1 MFSAEEKEIIMQDYF
16 QIYNV
21 TESLVEFRSQ
31 SHDWWMILEVEVKL
45 TRRQLAAGVLHR
57 RTYMLYHKHSD
68 AEAYHE
74 QGEYASVLDAIL
86 EVINHDD
93 YRLHNK
99 GRTHFDELLEWV
111 RIRNTLQTI

>member
-1 MFSAEEKEIIMQDYF
+1 MFSAEEREIIMQDYF

-21 TESLVEFRSQ
+21 TESLVEFQSQ
-31 SHDWWMILEVEVKL
+31 NHDWWMILEVETKL
-45 TRRQLAAGVLHR
+45 TRRQLAAGVPHR

-74 QGEYASVLDAIL
+74 QGEFASVLDAIL

-99 GRTHFDELLEWV
+99 GRTHFDELLEKV
-111 RIRNTLQTI
+111 HQKRLLQPI